1 MNNIGMD
8 YRFQTRDPS
17 RRLKGIAIV
26 VVLHA
31 FLGYA
36 LVSGLARKGLNFVKK
51 PLEAVVIQEVIIPPP
66 PPPPP
71 PKKIEK
77 PVAMPKLD
85 APPPPYVPPPEF
97 TVTAPAP
104 PAVMAAPTTSVPPPT
119 TTVAATPAP
128 APVAAPV
135 AKPTKVTAGMVCTKM
150 AKPEMPSLSWS
161 GEALYKV
168 VATVK
173 AGRVANIEVT
183 SLRSGVDRK
192 AQRALIAA
200 IETTLKESYECPGDH
215 VFEQEFQFKQE

>member
-1 MNNIGMD
+1 MNFAQEKNGAS
-8 YRFQTRDPS
+8 RFTG
-17 RRLKGIAIV
+17 LGLVILIHIVIVYAIA
-26 VVLHA
+26 
-31 FLGYA
+31 
-36 LVSGLARKGLNFVKK
+36 SGLARKAVEAIKGPIETKVIEEKVKPPPPPDK
-51 PLEAVVIQEVIIPPP
+51 VIPPP
-66 PPPPP
+66 PDL
-71 PKKIEK
+71 K
-77 PVAMPKLD
+77 

-173 AGRVANIEVT
+173 AGRVATVEVT